1 MNQDIIV
8 YHVTDY
14 QAAIE
19 FGGAAYQER
28 HGKPPVRVALPSCVE
43 SSTLNL
49 WTLEVA
55 DHHASAGTVQL
66 LGAGNGRGEAA

>member
-1 MNQDIIV
+1 MSQGIIV
-8 YHVTDY
+8 YRVTDY

-19 FGGAAYQER
+19 LGGAAYQER

-43 SSTLNL
+43 PDTLEL

-55 DHHASAGTVQL
+55 DHRASAGTVQL
-66 LGAGNGRGEAA
+66 LGAGNGCGGAV